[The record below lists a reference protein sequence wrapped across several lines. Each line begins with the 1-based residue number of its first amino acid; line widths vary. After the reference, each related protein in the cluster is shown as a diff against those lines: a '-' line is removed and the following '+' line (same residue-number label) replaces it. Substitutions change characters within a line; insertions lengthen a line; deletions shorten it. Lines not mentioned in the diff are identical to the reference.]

1 MAILSVVMSLNGFF
15 ASFYLNKLADSKE
28 RATLLSF
35 KGLCCNMGFGLISLY
50 YSGVSAAWPSEEPS
64 DYLRS
69 LYSLGAYFALLA
81 VVYLIYRRYRL
92 KSAKAV

>member
-1 MAILSVVMSLNGFF
+1 MSLNGFF

-35 KGLCCNMGFGLISLY
+35 KGLCCNLGFGLISLY
-50 YSGVSAAWPSEEPS
+50 YSGVSAAWPSEEPG

-69 LYSLGAYFALLA
+69 LYSLGAYFVIFAL
-81 VVYLIYRRYRL
+81 VYLIYRRYRL